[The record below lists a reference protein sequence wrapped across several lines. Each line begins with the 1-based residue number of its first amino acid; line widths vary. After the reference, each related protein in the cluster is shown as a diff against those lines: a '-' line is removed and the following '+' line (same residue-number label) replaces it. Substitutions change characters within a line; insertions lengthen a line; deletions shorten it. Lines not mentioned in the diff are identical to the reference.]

1 MHTAYHGVANCT
13 ALLSE
18 SYYRGIYLHGHVLI
32 RRAGG
37 DRTHD
42 RGIMTR
48 KQTAGLVL
56 SRRIG
61 SRFPENTSGRVGLVR
76 WCRIGMWDEMWA

>member
-1 MHTAYHGVANCT
+1 MHTAYQGVANCT

-42 RGIMTR
+42 RGIMR
-48 KQTAGLVL
+48 WMHPVGIVQWG
-56 SRRIG
+56 RIH
-61 SRFPENTSGRVGLVR
+61 PDLKENSSGDVGLVR
-76 WCRIGMWDEMWA
+76 WCWIGMWDEMWA